1 VVRPRLKFWLPF
13 LLILTIV
20 ATGPFFWLPWLGG
33 ALVRDDGPAKADF
46 AVVLAGDWKGQRVL
60 RASEL
65 ARQGY
70 VRGVMVSGP
79 SMYGIHE
86 CDVAIQYAVR
96 QGYPAE
102 WFAALPNDA
111 LSTRQ
116 EARVVLEELKR
127 RGAGSFLLVTSDYH
141 TARAGRIFRSAMRQI
156 GGGPEMRLV
165 AAPDRF
171 FRPDNWWKSREG
183 LKTVFMEWSKTVAT
197 AFGV

>member
-1 VVRPRLKFWLPF
+1 MGRSRLKFWF
-13 LLILTIV
+13 LLVLGLTIV
-20 ATGPFFWLPWLGG
+20 ATGPFFWLPWLGA
-33 ALVRDDGPAKADF
+33 ALVRDDGPSKADF

-60 RASEL
+60 HAAEL

-70 VRGVMVSGP
+70 VRGVVVSGP

-102 WFAALPNDA
+102 SFSPLPNDA
-111 LSTRQ
+111 LSTRE
-116 EARVVLEELKR
+116 EARIVLDDLKR

-141 TARAGRIFRSAMRQI
+141 TARAARIFSGAMRQM
-156 GGGPEMRLV
+156 GGGPAMRLV
-165 AAPDRF
+165 AAPDKF
-171 FRPDNWWKSREG
+171 FRTDNWWKSRQG

>member
-1 VVRPRLKFWLPF
+1 MVRPRLKFWVPF
-13 LLILTIV
+13 LVVLALV
-20 ATGPFFWLPWLGG
+20 ATGPFFWLPWLGA
-33 ALVRDDGPAKADF
+33 ALVRNDGPAKADM

-60 RASEL
+60 HAAEL

-70 VRGVMVSGP
+70 VRGVLVSGP

-86 CDVAIQYAVR
+86 CDLAIQFAVR
-96 QGYPAE
+96 NGYPAE
-102 WFAALPNDA
+102 SFAALPNNA

-141 TARAGRIFRSAMRQI
+141 TARAGRIFRSAMRQL

-165 AAPDRF
+165 AAPDRY

-183 LKTVFMEWSKTVAT
+183 LKTFFMEWSKTVAT

>member
-1 VVRPRLKFWLPF
+1 VRRYVLRRSLF
-13 LLILTIV
+13 LLVFLAIV
-20 ATGPFFWLPWLGG
+20 VTAPFFWLPWLGA

-60 RASEL
+60 HAAEL

-70 VRGVMVSGP
+70 VRGVLVSGP

-86 CDVAIQYAVR
+86 CDIAIQYVVR

-102 WFAALPNDA
+102 AFAPLPNDA
-111 LSTRQ
+111 LSTRD
-116 EARVVLEELKR
+116 EARIVLEELKR
-127 RGAGSFLLVTSDYH
+127 RGAGSFLLITSNYH
-141 TARAGRIFRSAMRQI
+141 TARAGRIFGGTIRRM
-156 GGGPEMRLV
+156 GGGPTMRLV
-165 AAPDRF
+165 AAPDQY
-171 FRPDNWWKSREG
+171 FRPDDWWKSRQG

>member
-1 VVRPRLKFWLPF
+1 VGRSRLKLWLP
-13 LLILTIV
+13 LLVLLTIV
-20 ATGPFFWLPWLGG
+20 ATAPFFWLPWLGA
-33 ALVRDDGPAKADF
+33 ALVRNDGPAKADF

-60 RASEL
+60 HAAEL

-70 VRGVMVSGP
+70 VGAVLVSGP

-102 WFAALPNDA
+102 SFAPLPNDA
-111 LSTRQ
+111 LSTRE
-116 EARVVLEELKR
+116 EARIVLEELKR

-141 TARAGRIFRSAMRQI
+141 TARAGRIFGGAIRQM
-156 GGGPEMRLV
+156 GGGPAMRLV
-165 AAPDRF
+165 AAPDKY
-171 FRPDNWWKSREG
+171 FRPDNWWKSRQG